1 MIYSSSDHTVS
12 VLPASKLSGRDWN
25 VGLIA
30 RDFLLKAA
38 NSAGFDQLSDL
49 CEPIAPSLCIETGTT
64 FLSGSKS
71 GKSMTLV
78 RKKGDS
84 VRSGFTNLDEAV
96 SLLIDSSGNA
106 YTALGLGAE
115 AIFDGTFSAYR
126 MKSTESVVWTWA
138 SLNYGLQT
146 TWSAGLSEL
155 AKTSM
160 FTGNDD
166 RDLLVARPTQQ
177 FALEFGKFL
186 ELAYQVNTEIWD
198 EEEHNSSY
206 GSRILEAGSRW
217 ELRPMPETLKR
228 NHGLS
233 LGSLVKNI
241 LPGKGT
247 KSDLKEG
254 LPSTGANWIRTGNI
268 SAFQDSRLEGLVLAN
283 PGDVVTPSIGLLSQ
297 ARVAKESMSVAN
309 GHYLLVLNADV
320 DAEAVVNF
328 LNSRIANQMRKHAVQ
343 SAIIPRISTSDL
355 LKFSYVEAANYS
367 ASLRILMER
376 VVTR

>member
-1 MIYSSSDHTVS
+1 
-12 VLPASKLSGRDWN
+12 
-25 VGLIA
+25 
-30 RDFLLKAA
+30 
-38 NSAGFDQLSDL
+38 
-49 CEPIAPSLCIETGTT
+49 
-64 FLSGSKS
+64 
-71 GKSMTLV
+71 
-78 RKKGDS
+78 
-84 VRSGFTNLDEAV
+84 
-96 SLLIDSSGNA
+96 
-106 YTALGLGAE
+106 
-115 AIFDGTFSAYR
+115 
-126 MKSTESVVWTWA
+126 
-138 SLNYGLQT
+138 
-146 TWSAGLSEL
+146 
-155 AKTSM
+155 M